1 MTAYILNLLDLFF
14 TLHALSHGG
23 VELNPLMRSVP
34 SMIFSKV
41 FVVGALCWWLGKRQ
55 EKIAKVGLWIATA
68 YFGAIVLWHIWNL
81 APLFLGGA
89 LLLKG

>member
-1 MTAYILNLLDLFF
+1 MTAYLLNILDLLF

-34 SMIFSKV
+34 IMIVSKI

-55 EKIAKVGLWIATA
+55 EKIAKVGLWIVTA
-68 YFGAIVLWHIWNL
+68 YFAIINAWHIWNL
-81 APLFLGGA
+81 AACWVAFYFA
-89 LLLKG
+89 